1 MASIASGA
9 FLPTARRTS
18 TAWVAA
24 LILLVASLVLIVAI
38 PSVTTLLIGV
48 AGFGLAFGVINSG
61 ELTLA
66 LNARPEIEHGGRT
79 VAMFTAATTV
89 PYILV
94 PAMVALLPAAESRP
108 LTMLS
113 SAAAA
118 GVIGLGLALILQK
131 LVARP

>member
-1 MASIASGA
+1 
-9 FLPTARRTS
+9 
-18 TAWVAA
+18 
-24 LILLVASLVLIVAI
+24 
-38 PSVTTLLIGV
+38 
-48 AGFGLAFGVINSG
+48 
-61 ELTLA
+61 
-66 LNARPEIEHGGRT
+66 
-79 VAMFTAATTV
+79 MFTAATTV

-113 SAAAA
+113 SAAVA